1 MWAVREAC
9 GVGEGGEKMENL
21 NQAYSGKKERGKGNT
36 FREREPVCIV
46 LKKSS
51 EGKVEAKGIPSAQ
64 SSTRKACAACV
75 GLQVSWF
82 GWNTEH
88 VAAKVIPS
96 TLAVCQAPY

>member
-51 EGKVEAKGIPSAQ
+51 EGKVMASPGRNRSMQIE
-64 SSTRKACAACV
+64 TRA
-75 GLQVSWF
+75 G
-82 GWNTEH
+82 GD
-88 VAAKVIPS
+88 VAGHAG
-96 TLAVCQAPY
+96 